1 MIYRVES
8 LLYRDGDH
16 DNPEIFGLLD
26 QGDEEAPAIL
36 PEAGDFIIIDGGLH
50 MGQVTNR
57 AFSYDL
63 DRQVCH
69 VMINADR
76 VTRPPRAVNSP

>member
-1 MIYRVES
+1 
-8 LLYRDGDH
+8 
-16 DNPEIFGLLD
+16 
-26 QGDEEAPAIL
+26 
-36 PEAGDFIIIDGGLH
+36 
-50 MGQVTNR
+50 MGRVTNR

-63 DRQVCH
+63 DKQVCH